1 MRNLCYQCQVVLMMP
16 YMNKRSQV
24 ITRYLH
30 KFATCPFDAVYSS
43 KVKEQRSSKKGY
55 LRKWQDYEQ
64 IYRDFNLDEPSQ
76 IMEQV
81 LVRNLTFGDNYSLN
95 R

>member
-1 MRNLCYQCQVVLMMP
+1 MS
-16 YMNKRSQV
+16 KRSTV

-43 KVKEQRSSKKGY
+43 KVRDQRSSKKGY

-64 IYRDFNLDEPSQ
+64 IFRDFNLDEPSQ

-81 LVRNLTFGDNYSLN
+81 LVRLFI
-95 R
+95 